1 MLCWRIMPSF
11 PPFFRHDDTG
21 RDRLG
26 VEQLDQ
32 RGAA

>member
-1 MLCWRIMPSF
+1 MPSF
-11 PPFFRHDDTG
+11 PPFSALFRHDDTG

-26 VEQLDQ
+26 IEQLDQ